1 MRSQKKFLW
10 VLGGLLLVVFVLGAA
25 SAVRAQTP
33 EPPTAPAT
41 QVIDLTQIPA
51 DATEISV
58 ESEEIDTTGSSI
70 ITLIVAVSMI
80 AILIYA
86 AFEPGKKKKK

>member
-1 MRSQKKFLW
+1 MRSQKKFFW
-10 VLGGLLLVVFVLGAA
+10 VLGGLLLVVLVLCAA

-51 DATEISV
+51 DATEIAV

-70 ITLIVAVSMI
+70 IILIMAVSVL
-80 AILIYA
+80 AILVYA
-86 AFEPGKKKKK
+86 AFEPGKKKRK